1 MLINPEITFKLPC
14 FTLATIFPSF
24 VAGSN
29 IKVSIT
35 TSDSSP
41 TVKVDW
47 SNNKIWVPEAAPE
60 IIDSFKY
67 ILSPIFNSLVS
78 VLTVPEITPTIPT
91 SCLSIFNVSLANEL
105 ILIKN
110 NKLMNI
116 VRILFILG
124 S

>member
-1 MLINPEITFKLPC
+1 M
-14 FTLATIFPSF
+14 
-24 VAGSN
+24 
-29 IKVSIT
+29 
-35 TSDSSP
+35 
-41 TVKVDW
+41 KVDW
-47 SNNKIWVPEAAPE
+47 SNNKIWVPDSAPE

-78 VLTVPEITPTIPT
+78 VLTVPEIAPTIPT
-91 SCLSIFNVSLANEL
+91 SCLSIFNVSLAYEL